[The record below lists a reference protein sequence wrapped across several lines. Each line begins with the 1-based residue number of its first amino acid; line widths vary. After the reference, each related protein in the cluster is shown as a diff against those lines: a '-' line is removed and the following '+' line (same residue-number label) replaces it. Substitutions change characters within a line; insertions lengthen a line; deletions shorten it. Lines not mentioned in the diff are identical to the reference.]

1 MTYGT
6 TEAEVI
12 QNLIPELEEEGYEV
26 FVHPRPPVLPA
37 FLRNFAPDI
46 IANRK
51 GKHLAVEIVRSLETS
66 SHSLEKLTSA
76 IRENPD
82 WALRIVV
89 ISSTSPQSTLPS
101 QSWEAIQSSIE
112 EVRRLI
118 NSGSYEA
125 SLLVGWAVLEAIGRH
140 FLPEELARPQSPGRL
155 LQVLAHEG
163 YLTPSEADWVRSL
176 AKKRNEFIH
185 GRVETTVSKQEMT
198 NFIVILEN
206 LASVK
211 EPH

>member
-1 MTYGT
+1 MNYGA
-6 TEAEVI
+6 TETEVM

-26 FVHPRPPVLPA
+26 FVHPQPPILPA
-37 FLRNFAPDI
+37 FLSKFAPDI
-46 IANRK
+46 IANRR
-51 GKHLAVEIVRSLETS
+51 GKHLAVEIVRPLESSTGSLEQ
-66 SHSLEKLTSA
+66 LTSA
-76 IRENPD
+76 IREKPD
-82 WALRIVV
+82 WSLRVVV
-89 ISSTSPQSTLPS
+89 INPTSRQNTLPS

-118 NSGSYEA
+118 SSGSYQA

-163 YLTPSEADWVRSL
+163 YLTPSEADWIRLL

-185 GRVETTVSKQEMT
+185 GRVETPVSEEEMA
-198 NFIVILEN
+198 NFIVILEK

-211 EPH
+211 ETH